1 MNADQLTRS
10 RREDWQ
16 ALTQLLDQSEGSVSG
31 LTPADIQRLG
41 NLYRSA
47 TSDLALAQREFP
59 RARVTAYLN
68 QLVARGHAVIYRG
81 QPVAWRQWS
90 EFFLTGFPL
99 LYRRAL
105 PYIVVAAALFILP
118 TLLAGIAMV
127 TDPARV
133 SWLMPAD
140 VHNLVEQIE
149 RQELWTDIPIDER
162 PYASSFIMTNNI
174 QVSFLA
180 FAGGVTAGLLTV
192 YVLLFN
198 GLLLGGIT
206 GLTAHYGIGLDL
218 WTFVIGHGVLELSA
232 IFVAGGAGLMMGWAM
247 LNPGLLRRRDALMLS
262 ARQAVG
268 LILGCIPILIA
279 AGLIEGF
286 ISPNESIPGPFKWA
300 IGILTGILFY
310 GYLWWGVKRGAG
322 EGGRD
327 A

>member
-1 MNADQLTRS
+1 MNADQFTRS
-10 RREDWQ
+10 RRDDWEN
-16 ALTQLLDQSEGSVSG
+16 LTQLLDRSENGVKN
-31 LTPADIQRLG
+31 LTPVDIQQLG

-59 RARVTAYLN
+59 RTRVTAYLN

-81 QPVAWRQWS
+81 KPAVWRQWS
-90 EFFLTGFPL
+90 AFVRTGFPL
-99 LYRRAL
+99 LFREAL
-105 PYIVVAAALFILP
+105 PYIAVAALLFVLPALLS
-118 TLLAGIAMV
+118 AVAMA
-127 TDPARV
+127 TDPARA
-133 SWLMPAD
+133 SWLLPAGAHD
-140 VHNLVEQIE
+140 LVEQIE

-206 GLTAHYGIGLDL
+206 GLTAHHGIGFDL

-232 IFVAGGAGLMMGWAM
+232 IFISGGAGLMMGWSM
-247 LNPGLLRRRDALMLS
+247 LNPGLLRRRDALMRS
-262 ARQAVG
+262 ARHAVQ
-268 LILGCIPILIA
+268 LVLGCIPILIV

-286 ISPNESIPGPFKWA
+286 ISPNESIPWSLKWG
-300 IGILTGILFY
+300 IGLLTGILFY
-310 GYLWWGVKRGAG
+310 GYLWLAVRRN
-322 EGGRD
+322 E
-327 A
+327 